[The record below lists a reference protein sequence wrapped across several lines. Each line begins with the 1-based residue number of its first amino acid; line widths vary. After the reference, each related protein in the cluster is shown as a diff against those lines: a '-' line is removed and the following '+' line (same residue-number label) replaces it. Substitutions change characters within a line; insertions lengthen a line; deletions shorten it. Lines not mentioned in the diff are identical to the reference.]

1 MEPPS
6 PRPTASLKLC
16 LMCSYSVGVAPRPH
30 SKSLFYHGGET
41 RIVTV
46 DRASAAASPVSSTL
60 AVAPPFAL
68 KYQLPDSDLDAL
80 ISRCI
85 DDDLAIMMDELDRLS
100 SSSPSS
106 PPWASLH
113 HRQHRLSPLPRA
125 LIFSSVGR
133 SVGRSSLPRLIR
145 SPGLSCAARRRSASD
160 PFCSRDCSSALLRR
174 LSVVV
179 AAFIVVICSVA
190 SAR

>member
-1 MEPPS
+1 MEPPP
-6 PRPTASLKLC
+6 PRPSASLKLRF
-16 LMCSYSVGVAPRPH
+16 MCSYSVGVAPRPH

-46 DRASAAASPVSSTL
+46 DRASATASPVSPTL

-85 DDDLAIMMDELDRLS
+85 DDDLAVMMDELDRLS

-106 PPWASLH
+106 PPRASLRR
-113 HRQHRLSPLPRA
+113 RQHRLSPPPRA
-125 LIFSSVGR
+125 PIFSSVGR
-133 SVGRSSLPRLIR
+133 SLFFATPHSL
-145 SPGLSCAARRRSASD
+145 SASVLSARRRSASD
-160 PFCSRDCSSALLRR
+160 PFCSRGCSSALLRR

-179 AAFIVVICSVA
+179 ATFVVVICSVA